1 MGVFLIYRTYV
12 FMGRITKNWRF
23 YLLSNIFPKV
33 HYSSGRLYSINSP
46 TSILRYQH
54 NLQISPVSKRL
65 TPSRQYLLKLVRGIS
80 RSLQI
85 LFLLIP
91 FSCNISFIR
100 ICKLPYSIEDSPL
113 LFYHYFII
121 MSNRNIIYRY
131 NIHRNIRYI
140 GDKHG
145 EERN

>member
-1 MGVFLIYRTYV
+1 MAVFTDFPNIYFNR
-12 FMGRITKNWRF
+12 
-23 YLLSNIFPKV
+23 SNYGKMAILAIFERVPESTL
-33 HYSSGRLYSINSP
+33 YSSGRLYSINSP

-113 LFYHYFII
+113 LFSHYFI
-121 MSNRNIIYRY
+121 
-131 NIHRNIRYI
+131 
-140 GDKHG
+140 
-145 EERN
+145 